1 MTAVTAIAKS
11 FTDVDKDIVS
21 DMINLIEDNPSR
33 YGGKFAEVIL
43 KGLKLTILNLN
54 QELHTASISRA
65 EEIRR
70 DLLQIKLNMK

>member
-11 FTDVDKDIVS
+11 FADVDEDIVS

-33 YGGKFAEVIL
+33 YGGKFAAVIL
-43 KGLKLTILNLN
+43 KRLKLTILSLN

-65 EEIRR
+65 EELRL